1 MTLPTEDNLLAV
13 EIDGVPVNALIDT
26 GAHISVMSAQLRSR
40 LRKVLTPALSHVRV
54 ADGGTSAVAG
64 MCTARVSIAGHPV
77 TVMFFVL
84 DKCPHDVIL
93 GRDFLSD
100 HSALIDCSTGLLRL
114 ELPLSSDD
122 HAPPFLHLRSDE
134 HVRLPPQAA
143 TYVPLSSSM
152 PVPDGDYVVAPVLDV
167 LLTRNVALPHTI
179 VSIQQN
185 HVSLPFLN
193 FAFHTQVLPQGMTVA
208 TVCPVSDFH
217 ISAFTVNPISHPPTS
232 SATPPPT
239 TQFDAMISPDL
250 SPDQVHLLRELLA
263 SYGDIF
269 DLDNP
274 VLGRTSLVTHR
285 IDTGDAIP
293 IHRRPYRVSRAER
306 DVIQAEVDKML
317 SKDIIEPS
325 CSPWASPVVLVKKKD
340 GTWRFCVDYRHLN
353 NITKKDVY
361 PLPRIDDALDSLHGA
376 KYFSS
381 IDLRSGYWQIAVDE
395 LDREK
400 TAFVTPDGLYQFKV
414 MPFGLCNAPATFERM
429 MDSLLRG
436 FKWSTCLCYL
446 DDVIVFSPSFET
458 HLQHLSDILIIFRRA
473 GLQLN

>member
-1 MTLPTEDNLLAV
+1 MAPPSQSATPLVVVTQPREPGFFTDPITSRCSTGEYNLPTPSPVSLSGTSSTFAALLSPFFSGKLADAAPGGDAASTTDPANPLLTLPTEDNLLAV

-217 ISAFTVNPISHPPTS
+217 ISAFTVNTISHPPTS

-250 SPDQVHLLRELLA
+250 SPDQIHLLRQLLA

-269 DLDNP
+269 DLENP

-293 IHRRPYRVSRAER
+293 IHRRPYRGVPQVLRRDAGAPALLLTPKDDRAPALQRLGLPSHNLEDLHFPR
-306 DVIQAEVDKML
+306 STDGILREVL
-317 SKDIIEPS
+317 
-325 CSPWASPVVLVKKKD
+325 L
-340 GTWRFCVDYRHLN
+340 HLM
-353 NITKKDVY
+353 THLEATE
-361 PLPRIDDALDSLHGA
+361 LPRGEGGLAAASTTA
-376 KYFSS
+376 MV
-381 IDLRSGYWQIAVDE
+381 RWQLMAEAV
-395 LDREK
+395 L
-400 TAFVTPDGLYQFKV
+400 
-414 MPFGLCNAPATFERM
+414 
-429 MDSLLRG
+429 
-436 FKWSTCLCYL
+436 
-446 DDVIVFSPSFET
+446 
-458 HLQHLSDILIIFRRA
+458 
-473 GLQLN
+473 

>member
-1 MTLPTEDNLLAV
+1 MGFQPVCAVTPAPRRSYAPPGPRNVCSTGEYNLPTPSPFSLSGTSSTFAAPPSPFISGKLADAAPGGDAASTTDPANPLLTLPTEDNLLAV
-13 EIDGVPVNALIDT
+13 EIDGVPVIALIDT

-54 ADGGTSAVAG
+54 AGGGTSAVAG

-100 HSALIDCSTGLLRL
+100 HSALIDCSTGLLQL
-114 ELPLSSDD
+114 ELPRSSED
-122 HAPPFLHLRSDE
+122 HAPPFLHLHSDE

-217 ISAFTVNPISHPPTS
+217 ISAFTFSQKALYDSRHRDL
-232 SATPPPT
+232 
-239 TQFDAMISPDL
+239 QFSP
-250 SPDQVHLLRELLA
+250 
-263 SYGDIF
+263 G
-269 DLDNP
+269 
-274 VLGRTSLVTHR
+274 SLVLLWSPSRRVGLSEKLLFPYTGPYHVVR
-285 IDTGDAIP
+285 QVTPVTYEISQAAPSPTYHLDTGKTDIV
-293 IHRRPYRVSRAER
+293 HVSRL
-306 DVIQAEVDKML
+306 K
-317 SKDIIEPS
+317 PS
-325 CSPWASPVVLVKKKD
+325 HRPRTTSP
-340 GTWRFCVDYRHLN
+340 
-353 NITKKDVY
+353 
-361 PLPRIDDALDSLHGA
+361 
-376 KYFSS
+376 
-381 IDLRSGYWQIAVDE
+381 
-395 LDREK
+395 
-400 TAFVTPDGLYQFKV
+400 
-414 MPFGLCNAPATFERM
+414 
-429 MDSLLRG
+429 
-436 FKWSTCLCYL
+436 
-446 DDVIVFSPSFET
+446 
-458 HLQHLSDILIIFRRA
+458 
-473 GLQLN
+473 

>member
-1 MTLPTEDNLLAV
+1 MAPPSQSATPLVVVTQPREPGFFTDPITSRCSTGEYNLPTPSPVSLSGTSSTFAALLSPFFSGKLADAAPGGDAASTTDPANPLLTLPTEDNLLAV

-217 ISAFTVNPISHPPTS
+217 ISAFTVNTISHPPTS

-250 SPDQVHLLRELLA
+250 SPDKIHLLRQLLA

-269 DLDNP
+269 DLENP

-293 IHRRPYRVSRAER
+293 IHRRPYRFQLRNMLEPQLTVPTML
-306 DVIQAEVDKML
+306 DKL
-317 SKDIIEPS
+317 PAL
-325 CSPWASPVVLVKKKD
+325 ASAHRSFPKR
-340 GTWRFCVDYRHLN
+340 RFT
-353 NITKKDVY
+353 I
-361 PLPRIDDALDSLHGA
+361 
-376 KYFSS
+376 
-381 IDLRSGYWQIAVDE
+381 
-395 LDREK
+395 
-400 TAFVTPDGLYQFKV
+400 
-414 MPFGLCNAPATFERM
+414 PATETCSSHLGLLFFCGRRPAAWG
-429 MDSLLRG
+429 SLKNCCSLTRDPTM
-436 FKWSTCLCYL
+436 WS
-446 DDVIVFSPSFET
+446 VK
-458 HLQHLSDILIIFRRA
+458 
-473 GLQLN
+473 

>member
-1 MTLPTEDNLLAV
+1 MPSPVSLSGTSSTFAALLSPFFSRKLADAAPGGDAASTTDPANPLFTLPTEDNLLAV
-13 EIDGVPVNALIDT
+13 EIDGIPVNALIDT

-77 TVMFFVL
+77 TIMFFVL

-217 ISAFTVNPISHPPTS
+217 ISAFTVNTISHPPTS

-250 SPDQVHLLRELLA
+250 SPDQIHLLRQLLA

-269 DLDNP
+269 DLENP

-285 IDTGDAIP
+285 IDTG
-293 IHRRPYRVSRAER
+293 VSVVYA
-306 DVIQAEVDKML
+306 AL
-317 SKDIIEPS
+317 PFTF
-325 CSPWASPVVLVKKKD
+325 CSNDSATAVKTTTGKPAV
-340 GTWRFCVDYRHLN
+340 C
-353 NITKKDVY
+353 
-361 PLPRIDDALDSLHGA
+361 SL
-376 KYFSS
+376 
-381 IDLRSGYWQIAVDE
+381 
-395 LDREK
+395 
-400 TAFVTPDGLYQFKV
+400 
-414 MPFGLCNAPATFERM
+414 AT
-429 MDSLLRG
+429 
-436 FKWSTCLCYL
+436 
-446 DDVIVFSPSFET
+446 
-458 HLQHLSDILIIFRRA
+458 
-473 GLQLN
+473 

>member
-1 MTLPTEDNLLAV
+1 MAPPSQSATPLVVVTQPREPGFFTDPITSRCSTGEYNLPTPSPVSLSGTSSTFAALLSPFFSGKLADAAPGGDAASTTDPANPLLTLPTEDNLLAV

-217 ISAFTVNPISHPPTS
+217 ISAFTVNTISHPPTS

-250 SPDQVHLLRELLA
+250 SPDQIHLLRQLLA

-269 DLDNP
+269 DLENP
-274 VLGRTSLVTHR
+274 FQLRNMLEPQLTVPTMLDKLPALAYAHRSFPKRRFTIPATETCSSHLGLLFFC
-285 IDTGDAIP
+285 G
-293 IHRRPYRVSRAER
+293 RRPAAWGSLKNCCSLTR
-306 DVIQAEVDKML
+306 DPTMW
-317 SKDIIEPS
+317 S
-325 CSPWASPVVLVKKKD
+325 VK
-340 GTWRFCVDYRHLN
+340 
-353 NITKKDVY
+353 
-361 PLPRIDDALDSLHGA
+361 
-376 KYFSS
+376 
-381 IDLRSGYWQIAVDE
+381 
-395 LDREK
+395 
-400 TAFVTPDGLYQFKV
+400 
-414 MPFGLCNAPATFERM
+414 
-429 MDSLLRG
+429 
-436 FKWSTCLCYL
+436 
-446 DDVIVFSPSFET
+446 
-458 HLQHLSDILIIFRRA
+458 
-473 GLQLN
+473 

>member
-1 MTLPTEDNLLAV
+1 MAPPSQSATPLVVVTQPREPGFFTDPITSRCSTGEYNLPTPSPVSLSGTSSTFAALLSPFFSGKLADAAPGGDAASTTDPANPLLTLPTEDNLLAV

-217 ISAFTVNPISHPPTS
+217 ISAFTVNTISHPPTS

-250 SPDQVHLLRELLA
+250 APDQIHLLRQLLA

-269 DLDNP
+269 DLENP
-274 VLGRTSLVTHR
+274 LHASSYGATT
-285 IDTGDAIP
+285 TT
-293 IHRRPYRVSRAER
+293 
-306 DVIQAEVDKML
+306 DVH
-317 SKDIIEPS
+317 P
-325 CSPWASPVVLVKKKD
+325 
-340 GTWRFCVDYRHLN
+340 H
-353 NITKKDVY
+353 DV
-361 PLPRIDDALDSLHGA
+361 R
-376 KYFSS
+376 
-381 IDLRSGYWQIAVDE
+381 
-395 LDREK
+395 
-400 TAFVTPDGLYQFKV
+400 
-414 MPFGLCNAPATFERM
+414 
-429 MDSLLRG
+429 
-436 FKWSTCLCYL
+436 
-446 DDVIVFSPSFET
+446 
-458 HLQHLSDILIIFRRA
+458 
-473 GLQLN
+473 